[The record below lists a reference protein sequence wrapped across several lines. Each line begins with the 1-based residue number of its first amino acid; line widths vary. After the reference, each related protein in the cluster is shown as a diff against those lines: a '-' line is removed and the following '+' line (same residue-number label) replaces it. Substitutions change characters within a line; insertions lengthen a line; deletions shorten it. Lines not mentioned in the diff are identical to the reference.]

1 MQKTINKIVEDFFQ
15 NHNIN
20 VVLETQK
27 KIKKHL
33 NKNFIKNHIKEIY
46 IKNNK
51 LIIKTKNTEARTE
64 LVLIK
69 SQLKTNHEIIIR

>member
-15 NHNIN
+15 THNIS
-20 VVLETQK
+20 VVLKTQK
-27 KIKKHL
+27 KITKHL
-33 NKNFIKNHIKEIY
+33 NKDFIKNHIEEIY

-51 LIIKTKNTEARTE
+51 LIIKTNNTEARTE

-69 SQLKTNHEIIIR
+69 SKLKTSHEIIIR